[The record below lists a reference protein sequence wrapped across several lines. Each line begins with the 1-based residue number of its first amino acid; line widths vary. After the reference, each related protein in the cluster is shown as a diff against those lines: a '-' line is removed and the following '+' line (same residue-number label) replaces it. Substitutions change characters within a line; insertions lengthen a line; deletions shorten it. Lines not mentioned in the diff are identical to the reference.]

1 MQDHGSSEFPNT
13 EQEIVVY
20 FTMSEEKKDS
30 FKVDTKPIQ
39 GGSSQGIQNMTYS
52 DAESIIDQNPPHYNQ
67 INSSVQPS
75 NIAPI
80 SVLPGQVHQAQL
92 LTLQQNMAP
101 PGQII
106 QPNGLPSNVILP
118 NASTVPQV
126 IYVQPTTQ
134 RLMPTPVQ
142 QGQQIVYIQNPDV
155 NRVPSICDCES
166 PGYFVW
172 FLIGFCCPPIATF
185 LTSRKLNEGC
195 SAVRHILPFILL
207 ILGCAGE

>member
-1 MQDHGSSEFPNT
+1 
-13 EQEIVVY
+13 
-20 FTMSEEKKDS
+20 MSEEKKDS
-30 FKVDTKPIQ
+30 SKPVQ

-52 DAESIIDQNPPHYNQ
+52 DAESVRDQNPPHYNQ
-67 INSSVQPS
+67 LNSSLRPS

-80 SVLPGQVHQAQL
+80 SVLPGQVHQTQL
-92 LTLQQNMAP
+92 LPQQQYMAP
-101 PGQII
+101 SGQII
-106 QPNGLPSNVILP
+106 QPNGFPSNVIIP

-134 RLMPTPVQ
+134 GLMPTPVQ

-195 SAVRHILPFILL
+195 SAVRHILPFMLL
-207 ILGCAGE
+207 ILGCAGELM